1 MDKYETRIQ
10 AIQRYLSG
18 EKISA
23 IARSYR
29 KSRAWFY
36 KWLKRYKASGG
47 QGDWYKGQS
56 KAPKTKPTKVCSG
69 VEKHIIAARTNL
81 QQKRYSQT
89 GAIAIQ
95 YEFMRQGLDPPPVWT
110 INRVLARHGLNKK
123 PSYAY
128 KRSNKEYPDL
138 FIHKH
143 QLDLIGPRYL
153 KGDGRYYTVNIIDT
167 ECHSVFVKPVRTKST
182 IEVVSALADF
192 WSSHG
197 MPDCLQLDNELAFR
211 GSNRYPRSFGAVVR
225 FALSL
230 NVAPVFIPV
239 AEPWRNGV
247 IEKFN
252 HTVEKRFLRALIFN
266 GFKHLSQKSPEFVA
280 FHNACHRYSSQG
292 HKTPNQMREYL
303 GPLDRYDRSMD
314 LTKRIPLVTGS
325 IYFVRFIRSDL
336 MLTLHAEQFKVKENL
351 RYSYV
356 VAEVNVDNHCL
367 LIRQNNEIVQT
378 FPFKVP
384 VD

>member
-1 MDKYETRIQ
+1 
-10 AIQRYLSG
+10 
-18 EKISA
+18 
-23 IARSYR
+23 
-29 KSRAWFY
+29 
-36 KWLKRYKASGG
+36 
-47 QGDWYKGQS
+47 
-56 KAPKTKPTKVCSG
+56 
-69 VEKHIIAARTNL
+69 
-81 QQKRYSQT
+81 
-89 GAIAIQ
+89 
-95 YEFMRQGLDPPPVWT
+95 MRQGLDPPPVWT

-182 IEVVSALADF
+182 MEVVSALADF

-239 AEPWRNGV
+239 NAGV
-247 IEKFN
+247 FG
-252 HTVEKRFLRALIFN
+252 AP
-266 GFKHLSQKSPEFVA
+266 GS
-280 FHNACHRYSSQG
+280 
-292 HKTPNQMREYL
+292 
-303 GPLDRYDRSMD
+303 YDRSMD

-367 LIRQNNEIVQT
+367 VIRQNNEIVQT